1 MSEVDKSDKSVSTDK
16 RLARREEFDR
26 LFMRHYLSNGGNGQA
41 AYQACRPGTP
51 DRQAQ
56 SRASKVLKRIRQSVS
71 WEEIMAEAGLDNLS
85 LAAKARELLSARS
98 TVIDSDG
105 EEHEV
110 EDKRVQLGALQLA
123 GKWQGKEKAAPVEI
137 APIEIRITHDTEG
150 I

>member
-1 MSEVDKSDKSVSTDK
+1 MSEIDKTDSSVTKSN
-16 RLARREEFDR
+16 RIARREEFDR
-26 LFMRHYLSNGGNGQA
+26 KFMRVYLENGGNGMR
-41 AYQACRPGTP
+41 AYQTCKPGVP
-51 DRQAQ
+51 DEQAK
-56 SRASKVLKRIRQSVS
+56 SRAYETLKRIRQSVA

-105 EEHEV
+105 QEHEV